1 MSTAVLHHVIHND
14 AELAEYTAELFELT
28 GKANP
33 TPEEKETIEL
43 LTLLVNSYE
52 TKRYPMSDVGPA
64 EMLRFL
70 LQQNRLSQRDIAPEL
85 GSESTVSSVLSGR
98 RPLTRE
104 HIERLSARFHV
115 SPAIFFPRVA

>member
-1 MSTAVLHHVIHND
+1 M
-14 AELAEYTAELFELT
+14 
-28 GKANP
+28 
-33 TPEEKETIEL
+33 
-43 LTLLVNSYE
+43 NSYE
-52 TKRYPMSDVGPA
+52 TKPYPMSDVGPA